1 MKKIISILIKII
13 VAIISI
19 LFAGVSFLN
28 YWIGTKDF
36 QGEITRDNS
45 HLYGTAI
52 ALIFGFIV
60 FPIIINLVMG
70 VGKTRQRASFVI
82 SKFTGNS
89 YDPNDYKENNNK
101 EFEDLGVWTQSGSLV
116 LKAYFKPLSIVLGL
130 YLYYTILLSPI
141 FHTLTSGLEL
151 SYIIPQIM
159 IKIIFTFPIITLY
172 LFLNIRFYP
181 WVKLWCMNIDFMN
194 VIFPTSE
201 GFIKTSL
208 NNIKTIKDKYDE
220 TPMNKYIRFSHS
232 RRRGRP
238 SNITV
243 DKIYTNE
250 DKRHETTKM
259 VVKQSYIYVLIRY
272 GICLLLWCFSFIL
285 GWFVIPRIIRS
296 IMEKDEIKVIKN
308 FYPNKKIKY
317 FQTNKEI

>member
-1 MKKIISILIKII
+1 M
-13 VAIISI
+13 
-19 LFAGVSFLN
+19 N

-45 HLYGTAI
+45 DLYGTAI

-60 FPIIINLVMG
+60 FPIIINLVID

-82 SKFTGNS
+82 SKLTGTN
-89 YDPNDYKENNNK
+89 YDPNNYKDDNYK
-101 EFEDLGVWTQSGSLV
+101 DFEDLGVWTQSGSLV

-130 YLYYTILLSPI
+130 YLYYINLISPI
-141 FHTLTSGLEL
+141 FNTLTSGLES
-151 SYIIPQIM
+151 SYIIPQII
-159 IKIIFTFPIITLY
+159 IKMIFTFPIITLY
-172 LFLNIRFYP
+172 IYLNIRFYP
-181 WVKLWCMNIDFMN
+181 WVKMWCMNIDYMN

-208 NNIKTIKDKYDE
+208 SNIKTVQKKYDE
-220 TPMNKYIRFSHS
+220 TPMNKYIRFTHLKT
-232 RRRGRP
+232 RGRTL
-238 SNITV
+238 NITE

-296 IMEKDEIKVIKN
+296 IMEKEEIKVIKN